1 MKKITLICSLLTM
14 MVTLS
19 NCTAQSGKT
28 VKQELTK
35 EVNVTDENGVK
46 TVTIKT
52 TEDGK
57 TTTESFTGKEAEA
70 KLKELESGEQVM
82 ETELVVEAGP
92 DDVVKTINMED
103 INGVKTLTVST
114 TIGGKTTTETY
125 AGEEADKKLKEL
137 ENEQPKTEK
146 GKTVKQ
152 TIRVKEVKEKE

>member
-19 NCTAQSGKT
+19 NCNAQTGKT
-28 VKQELTK
+28 VKKELTK

-46 TVTIKT
+46 KVTITT

-57 TTTESFTGKEAEA
+57 TTTESFTGKEADA

-82 ETELVVEAGP
+82 ETELDVEAGP
-92 DDVVKTINMED
+92 DDVVKTVNMED

-114 TIGGKTTTETY
+114 TIDGKTTTETFT
-125 AGEEADKKLKEL
+125 GEEADKKLKEL

>member
-19 NCTAQSGKT
+19 NCNAQSGKT

-46 TVTIKT
+46 TVTIKI

-57 TTTESFTGKEAEA
+57 TTTESFSGKEAEA

-114 TIGGKTTTETY
+114 TIGGKTTTETFT
-125 AGEEADKKLKEL
+125 GVDADKKLKEL
-137 ENEQPKTEK
+137 EKEQPATEK
-146 GKTVKQ
+146 GKKVKQ

>member
-1 MKKITLICSLLTM
+1 